1 MNKSRRRPKI
11 RKTRFQKNI
20 FLALFSLSL
29 IISVII
35 FGKVSNFFTS
45 LNRPITKD
53 TQYGKS
59 QPWDGKSNIN
69 IVVKS
74 GTINVLSYNP
84 HTQEIII
91 LNIPDEV
98 YLNLAL
104 GFGTYPAR
112 SIYKLG
118 EGEKVPIG
126 PRLLKETMSQTFGVP
141 IDNYI
146 LIRQESVSD
155 LEKLIIDIRQNP
167 LTSIS
172 LISISNTDL
181 TPLEYLNFVIKVRG
195 VRADR
200 VKVVDL
206 KNSSITKSQLLSDG
220 SRALSFDPVRLDRLI
235 QDEFTDARLN
245 DESLSVAILNGTNH
259 PRLAENAARLIT
271 NMGGRVVSVSNSQNK
286 YSKSYV
292 LGESSYTNSRL
303 GQIFTIC
310 SQCDINDPETV
321 SSRAQITVILGE
333 DYYQKL
339 NKR

>member
-1 MNKSRRRPKI
+1 MSKSGYRPKI

-29 IISVII
+29 IITVII

-45 LNRPITKD
+45 LNKPITKD

-59 QPWDGKSNIN
+59 QSWDGKSNIN
-69 IVVKS
+69 IVIKLS
-74 GTINVLSYNP
+74 TINVLSYNP

-146 LIRQESVSD
+146 LIKQDSSSD

-167 LTSIS
+167 LTSMG
-172 LISISNTDL
+172 LISRSNTDL
-181 TPLEYLNFVIKVRG
+181 TPLEYINFVVKVRS

-200 VKVVDL
+200 IRVVDL
-206 KNSSITKSQLLSDG
+206 KNSSITQSQLLSDG

-286 YSKSYV
+286 YIKSYV

-310 SQCDINDPETV
+310 SQCDINNPEKV
-321 SSRAQITVILGE
+321 SSRAQITLILGE